1 MEIDW
6 SEAPGWATKYGCA
19 GSRGI
24 RVWYNLEKYQHADG
38 MSNEFRFARDGT
50 YSLHQVTLIQSRPK
64 APEVEWD
71 KDLPD
76 IGAERQY
83 YNSEMN
89 EVRECTVIAHR
100 HGCAVVEDQDGQ
112 TYEAV
117 PPNSF
122 IRTKEQRQR
131 EELAEFVGDLLTA
144 AGWEPDIRDAGDLA
158 DAILSRYNLG
168 PKDA

>member
-1 MEIDW
+1 MTELEIDDIHLCPICNGAVRK
-6 SEAPGWATKYGCA
+6 SQTVEIVGNGAFAMLAHLDCAT
-19 GSRGI
+19 
-24 RVWYNLEKYQHADG
+24 D
-38 MSNEFRFARDGT
+38 FR
-50 YSLHQVTLIQSRPK
+50 LRPK

-76 IGAERQY
+76 IGAEKQY

-131 EELAEFVGDLLTA
+131 DALEKLLDSNRFVRG
-144 AGWEPDIRDAGDLA
+144 GFSSRPDVVA
-158 DAILSRYNLG
+158 DAIIDAG
-168 PKDA
+168 WKKDD